1 MLARGS
7 IVRPD
12 LMLRPESACLAIADI
27 TGYTRFLAGAELD
40 HAQDILADL
49 VNTVVTSLRPNLRLA
64 KLEGDAVF
72 VYVITDAVDGPV
84 LQDTI
89 EGSYFA
95 FRRRLRDIRQ
105 ASSCECNACVLVP
118 ALDLKVVLHHG
129 QVVRQH
135 MGTSEELVGSDVIVV
150 HRLLKNGV
158 TKATGIGAYALYT
171 DACLAAMAVDDP
183 SAAGMVRHE
192 EMFDDVGVIGGWVV
206 DLGAAWA
213 AELERSRIVV
223 EADDALAVHEATL
236 DAPRALVWEYLTSP
250 ALRPAWQLAV
260 DAVTRESGPAGRRG
274 IGTVNH
280 CMHGKDAIVEEVVDW
295 EPIDHVTYRSLL
307 PVPGAPK
314 LLNTFQ
320 LTNLENG
327 RTRLE
332 FRLARPTAKKDLPVA
347 ERLVATLDPSIK
359 ADFAALESVVAA
371 AAAAAGGTELPA
383 EPDLPES
390 RGRMVTEPIA
400 PAGIGVRAELE
411 DSDHG

>member
-1 MLARGS
+1 
-7 IVRPD
+7 
-12 LMLRPESACLAIADI
+12 MLRPEPACLAIADI

-49 VNTVVTSLRPNLRLA
+49 MNTVVRSLRPTLRLA

-129 QVVRQH
+129 QVVRQRI
-135 MGTSEELVGSDVIVV
+135 GTSEELVGSDVIVV

-158 TKATGIGAYALYT
+158 TEATGIGAYALYT
-171 DACLAAMAVDDP
+171 DACVAAMALGDP

-192 EMFDDVGVIGGWVV
+192 EAFDDVGEIGGWIA

-213 AELERSRIVV
+213 GEIERSRVV
-223 EADDALAVHEATL
+223 VDAQNALAVYEATL
-236 DAPRALVWEYLTSP
+236 DAPQALVWEYITSP
-250 ALRPAWQLAV
+250 ALRPRWQLGVEAV
-260 DAVTRESGPAGRRG
+260 IRESGPAGRRG
-274 IGTVNH
+274 VGTVNH
-280 CMHGKDAIVEEVVDW
+280 CMHGKDVIIEEVVDW
-295 EPIDHVTYRSLL
+295 EPPDHVTYRSLL
-307 PVPGAPK
+307 PVAGAPK

-320 LTNLENG
+320 LSDLGAG

-332 FRLARPTAKKDLPVA
+332 FRLARPRARKDRAMA
-347 ERLVATLDPSIK
+347 EDLAAQLDRSIK
-359 ADFAALESVVAA
+359 ADMVALETEL
-371 AAAAAGGTELPA
+371 AAAGRGNVGPEVVEPELPQS
-383 EPDLPES
+383 L
-390 RGRMVTEPIA
+390 GRMVTEPIRD
-400 PAGIGVRAELE
+400 AGPTSGC
-411 DSDHG
+411 

>member
-1 MLARGS
+1 MAVLARRS

-27 TGYTRFLAGAELD
+27 TGYTRFLSGSELD

-49 VNTVVTSLRPNLRLA
+49 MNTVVTSLRPTLRLA

-72 VYVITDAVDGPV
+72 VYVITDEVDGPV

-95 FRRRLRDIRQ
+95 FQRRLRDIRQ

-118 ALDLKVVLHHG
+118 ALDLKYVLHHG
-129 QVVRQH
+129 QVVRQRI
-135 MGTSEELVGSDVIVV
+135 GTSEELVGSDVIVV

-158 TKATGIGAYALYT
+158 TEATGFGAYALYT
-171 DACLAAMAVDDP
+171 DACVAAMALDDP

-192 EMFDDVGVIGGWVV
+192 EGFADVGEIGGWVV

-213 AELERSRIVV
+213 AELERSRVVV
-223 EADDALAVHEATL
+223 EAEDALAVFDATL

-250 ALRPAWQLAV
+250 ALRPQWQLDV
-260 DAVTRESGPAGRRG
+260 QSVTSQSGPAGRRG

-280 CMHGKDAIVEEVVDW
+280 CMHGKDAVVEEIVDW

-307 PVPGAPK
+307 PLSGAPK

-320 LTNLENG
+320 LTDLGEG

-332 FRLARPTAKKDLPVA
+332 FRIARPKARMDPEVA
-347 ERLVATLDPSIK
+347 DGLAGLETPIKRDFVAL
-359 ADFAALESVVAA
+359 ASVVAA
-371 AAAAAGGTELPA
+371 AATAAAGTELPA
-383 EPDLPES
+383 EPDLPKS
-390 RGRMVTEPIA
+390 RGRMVTEPIT
-400 PAGIGVRAELE
+400 PAR
-411 DSDHG
+411 